1 MSSFYF
7 ILLGLSFCF
16 RNPSS
21 SVAIYHEIPH
31 RNLADS
37 FCPLSFRVL
46 RKVFDSSKLAFLDVP
61 TKCVTILQGI
71 RLVRSNYL
79 RITGNFFPHPNSS
92 EDCWDGYQK
101 LVDESIP
108 GFNIRSTCGYNT
120 GLISESCKNITTGYQ
135 FEGLISDSKLQEV
148 RLLCNRS
155 LDDDSSCIPCQA
167 SLSSIYQSYFHGTDI
182 DNASDCSG
190 YPFIYAGALANQY
203 GPTASG
209 TAKCLFSLDLTSSN
223 ATSRNQRTIL
233 CAVTVGAGF
242 GLFMTAVVVWFIWRR
257 RKKWKRRQNNVA
269 PIETGSGFGIE
280 TISGDS
286 TLVKFTFE
294 EIKRATKNFSREN
307 IVGKGG
313 YGNVYK
319 GILEDGSEVA
329 LKRFKNCSAA
339 GDATFAHEVE
349 VIASISHVNLVA
361 FRGYCTATVPMEGH
375 QRIIVCDLVHNGS
388 LYDHLFGSG
397 VKKLSW
403 PIQEGR
409 VFDVIDENMPELGP
423 PEVMERYVLVAVLSS
438 HSQLYARPTMD
449 QIVRIL
455 ESDFP
460 LHSIPKL
467 PFSLPTD
474 TDDGEK
480 SANFSQLDS
489 MSSTS
494 AEQPCDFKNDSS
506 SRLPP
511 VTNCQN
517 GPLKLRLD
525 KAELLKLLYLNNSC
539 EKISNETLVKASCPL
554 NFDILRNLVNEDPAR
569 TEFGSITTK
578 CQNILGGIHLV
589 QSKYLQTNG
598 YFVPPPITSEA
609 CWESYQ
615 KLIGEFVNDFDI
627 ETSCG
632 YHAEWI
638 SKTCMNVT
646 SRAQFESLIPDTKLN
661 KLRYYCTQS
670 LDKSFAC
677 GMCTS
682 KLFRLRKVYLDDID
696 DTAGNI
702 SACSWY
708 PNMYTAAFVN
718 QFGPTDRATAKCL
731 FSMEFKPKKSSSRQH
746 RSIIAGVTVGSLV
759 GLLGTLAVILFLL
772 MRRRKKN
779 KKEKINP
786 VMEKNDSV
794 KDETS
799 LVFGF
804 GLYSKSTSLIKF
816 KIDEI
821 KNATTNFSRKNIIG
835 MGGYGNVYKGILP
848 DGSEVAI
855 KRFKNCSVAGDANFV
870 HEVEVI
876 ASVKHVNLV
885 ALRGFCTATVP
896 LGGHQRLIVCD
907 LMQNGSLHD
916 HLFGSG
922 KKKLSWP
929 VHVIEQGMPEIKS
942 PEAMEQYVF
951 IAVIRCYML
960 GQQWIRL

>member
-1 MSSFYF
+1 MQPFCQSFRSQMSSFYF

-339 GDATFAHEVE
+339 GDATFAREVE

-403 PIQEGR
+403 PIRQKIAIGVARGLAYLHYGAQPVIIHRDVKASNILLDDTFEPKLADFGLAKFIPDGLSHMSTRAAGTLGYVAPEYALYGQLTERSDVYGFGVVLLELLSGKKAVISIDDHHTLLLTDWAWSLVEEGR

-494 AEQPCDFKNDSS
+494 AEQPCDCKSDQ
-506 SRLPP
+506 PI
-511 VTNCQN
+511 
-517 GPLKLRLD
+517 LD
-525 KAELLKLLYLNNSC
+525 HRE
-539 EKISNETLVKASCPL
+539 
-554 NFDILRNLVNEDPAR
+554 
-569 TEFGSITTK
+569 
-578 CQNILGGIHLV
+578 
-589 QSKYLQTNG
+589 
-598 YFVPPPITSEA
+598 
-609 CWESYQ
+609 
-615 KLIGEFVNDFDI
+615 I
-627 ETSCG
+627 ERSFTF
-632 YHAEWI
+632 
-638 SKTCMNVT
+638 KTCNV
-646 SRAQFESLIPDTKLN
+646 D
-661 KLRYYCTQS
+661 
-670 LDKSFAC
+670 
-677 GMCTS
+677 
-682 KLFRLRKVYLDDID
+682 
-696 DTAGNI
+696 
-702 SACSWY
+702 
-708 PNMYTAAFVN
+708 
-718 QFGPTDRATAKCL
+718 
-731 FSMEFKPKKSSSRQH
+731 
-746 RSIIAGVTVGSLV
+746 
-759 GLLGTLAVILFLL
+759 
-772 MRRRKKN
+772 
-779 KKEKINP
+779 
-786 VMEKNDSV
+786 
-794 KDETS
+794 
-799 LVFGF
+799 
-804 GLYSKSTSLIKF
+804 
-816 KIDEI
+816 
-821 KNATTNFSRKNIIG
+821 
-835 MGGYGNVYKGILP
+835 
-848 DGSEVAI
+848 
-855 KRFKNCSVAGDANFV
+855 
-870 HEVEVI
+870 
-876 ASVKHVNLV
+876 NLT
-885 ALRGFCTATVP
+885 F
-896 LGGHQRLIVCD
+896 
-907 LMQNGSLHD
+907 
-916 HLFGSG
+916 
-922 KKKLSWP
+922 
-929 VHVIEQGMPEIKS
+929 
-942 PEAMEQYVF
+942 
-951 IAVIRCYML
+951 
-960 GQQWIRL
+960 

>member
-361 FRGYCTATVPMEGH
+361 FRGYCTATVPMEE
-375 QRIIVCDLVHNGS
+375 
-388 LYDHLFGSG
+388 
-397 VKKLSW
+397 
-403 PIQEGR
+403 EGR

-525 KAELLKLLYLNNSC
+525 KAELLK
-539 EKISNETLVKASCPL
+539 ISNETLVKDSCPL

-646 SRAQFESLIPDTKLN
+646 SRAQFESLIPGTKLN

-759 GLLGTLAVILFLL
+759 GLLGALAVILFLL

-876 ASVKHVNLV
+876 ASANSSNEGKILRLTDWAWELV
-885 ALRGFCTATVP
+885 QQGKAL
-896 LGGHQRLIVCD
+896 D
-907 LMQNGSLHD
+907 
-916 HLFGSG
+916 
-922 KKKLSWP
+922 
-929 VHVIEQGMPEIKS
+929 VIEQGMPEIKS

-951 IAVIRCYML
+951 IAVLCCHPVLHARPTMDQIVKIFETGFPALSVPGACL
-960 GQQWIRL
+960 VPCNIEVCSD